1 MKIFF
6 ILLFSI
12 ALFASPSSVELN
24 YDLLNQEIDNIAK
37 DLSPE
42 EKVSLYYLVLST
54 HEKITNSL
62 VTDTTK
68 VNNLEEVKEAT
79 LKVFSQLHE
88 QNNKL
93 KVEDIERLRSLYLE
107 MNVEAD
113 KLIQKHSSRTITQEK
128 SLFMPIMSSLLTFLL
143 GIILGYFIFRDKDI
157 IKYKASTQSDMQD
170 LKEKNSSLLQDVEDL
185 KVEREDYHQSNYKAT
200 LESQS
205 KSNAI
210 AKENTSLKTKLT
222 TLENSHKVALENSAI
237 EIQHLNEYVESLTN
251 ELAKHEGS
259 RTQENQDKEESDFEL
274 DEKIDSLQQQSQD
287 IYKVIDTISDIAEQT
302 NLLALNAAIEAAR
315 AGEHGRGFAVVAD
328 EVRKL
333 AESTQ
338 KTLSDAKVNISGLVD
353 TVSTLKK

>member
-1 MKIFF
+1 MKIFY

-12 ALFASPSSVELN
+12 SLFASPTSVELN
-24 YDLLNQEIDNIAK
+24 YDLLNQEIDNISK
-37 DLSPE
+37 DLSTE

-54 HEKITNSL
+54 HEKITSSL
-62 VTDTTK
+62 ITDTTK
-68 VNNLEEVKEAT
+68 ANNLEEVKEAT
-79 LKVFSQLHE
+79 LKVFAQLHE
-88 QNNKL
+88 QNNRL
-93 KVEDIERLRSLYLE
+93 KSDDIERLRSLYLE
-107 MNVEAD
+107 MNAD
-113 KLIQKHSSRTITQEK
+113 AENLMQKKSSPSITQES
-128 SLFMPIMSSLLTFLL
+128 SLFMPVMSSLLTFLL
-143 GIILGYFIFRDKDI
+143 GLILGYFVFKDKDTI
-157 IKYKASTQSDMQD
+157 QYNVSDKDDIRAQNNTLIKEVKE
-170 LKEKNSSLLQDVEDL
+170 LKE
-185 KVEREDYHQSNYKAT
+185 EREDYHDSNYKAT

-205 KSNAI
+205 KSNTI
-210 AKENTSLKTKLT
+210 SKENSSLQTQLY
-222 TLENSHKVALENSAI
+222 TLEKSHKVALENSEI
-237 EIQHLNEYVESLTN
+237 EIQHLNEYVQSLTN

-259 RTQENQDKEESDFEL
+259 KNQAIEENDFEL
-274 DEKIDSLQQQSQD
+274 DEKLDSLQQQSQD

>member
-24 YDLLNQEIDNIAK
+24 YDLLNQEIDNISK
-37 DLSPE
+37 DLSAE

-62 VTDTTK
+62 IADSAK
-68 VNNLEEVKEAT
+68 VNNLAKVKEAT

-93 KVEDIERLRSLYLE
+93 KTEDIERLRSLYLE
-107 MNVEAD
+107 MNTEAE
-113 KLIQKHSSRTITQEK
+113 KLIQERVSHTSTQES
-128 SLFMPIMSSLLTFLL
+128 SLFMPIMFSLLTFLL
-143 GIILGYFIFRDKDI
+143 GIIFGYFIFKDKET
-157 IKYKASTQSDMQD
+157 IKYDVSDESD
-170 LKEKNSSLLQDVEDL
+170 LQKTAEENRSLVQEIKGLKQEK
-185 KVEREDYHQSNYKAT
+185 EDYHESNYKAT

-205 KSNAI
+205 KNNSVK
-210 AKENTSLKTKLT
+210 KENASLKTELS
-222 TLENSHKVALENSAI
+222 TLENSHNVALQNAQI
-237 EIQHLNEYVESLTN
+237 EIQHLNEYVDSLTK
-251 ELAKHEGS
+251 ELAKHESS
-259 RTQENQDKEESDFEL
+259 RSSHARESDFEL
-274 DEKIDSLQQQSQD
+274 DEKLQSLVNQSQD
-287 IYKVIDTISDIAEQT
+287 IFKVIDTISDIADQT